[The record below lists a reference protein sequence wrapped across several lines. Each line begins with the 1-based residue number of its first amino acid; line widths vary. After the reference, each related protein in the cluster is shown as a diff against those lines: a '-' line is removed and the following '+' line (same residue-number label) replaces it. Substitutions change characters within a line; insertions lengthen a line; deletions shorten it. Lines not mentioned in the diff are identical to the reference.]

1 VLLLFLL
8 YEEVNQAD
16 WALCFM
22 LLCRLCSGVAKNKMM
37 ATVSFTSR
45 LNGSALGLSVQKIL
59 SSRQRSRRRE
69 TLRAIT
75 PPKTST
81 LPRYCLQQK
90 KPKNIEYLIKD
101 HHTVKHTDM
110 SEEPKVNEAE
120 DVALEGGTT
129 GGLRRPKKNRPK
141 TCYHCGRPGHI
152 SRDCTNEEAT
162 GQMRDNITKEKH
174 HYRRCFNCGR

>member
-1 VLLLFLL
+1 MVG
-8 YEEVNQAD
+8 QAD
-16 WALCFM
+16 WALWFV
-22 LLCRLCSGVAKNKMM
+22 LLRRVCSGVAKNKMM

-45 LNGSALGLSVQKIL
+45 LNGSGFGLSVQK
-59 SSRQRSRRRE
+59 SAPPHKDRE

-90 KPKNIEYLIKD
+90 KPKNIEYL
-101 HHTVKHTDM
+101 HHSRQHTVKHTDM

-120 DVALEGGTT
+120 DVAPEGGTT

-174 HYRRCFNCGR
+174 HYSRCLNCGR